1 MLGVPLAIVASRIAH
16 TEAQRRVDQ
25 EAAALAFAIDDVLE
39 ANRPVTEEKLDALAH
54 DGFVVLTEADGTRT
68 TGGDP
73 VSGASISAT
82 AATAQNAQ
90 VRLTVPSDDVNDR
103 ALGSILLVAGLGALG
118 VLSAVIL
125 AFIISGRLAAPLRN
139 LATTSRRLG
148 DGDLSARA
156 EHFGIAEPDAVA
168 DALNDSAARIEAL
181 VEAEREFSANA
192 SHQLRTPLTA
202 LSMHLEELGTTVE
215 GQPAREEVDA
225 ALEQADRLGATITD
239 LLALARRG
247 RLGPSVDSDAVALT
261 RGRVE
266 VWQTLFRDAG
276 RSVHLDAEAGC
287 TARVSPGALA
297 QALDALLDN
306 ALHHGAGT
314 ATVAVHRGRRR
325 ARPDPGERRG
335 PGHRGRDRTVDLRT
349 PRVAAGRHRCRSRP
363 RPDPGRER
371 RRAPRADRPP
381 APDLR
386 DPAPVGA
393 PALPPAARPPTGAA
407 RIGAR
412 CVARA
417 NCRGARAECIG
428 RRAGRNS
435 RSENAGLDGSPED
448 GRVTVRDEQ
457 GHPVPPVRNRDR
469 PR

>member
-1 MLGVPLAIVASRIAH
+1 M
-16 TEAQRRVDQ
+16 
-25 EAAALAFAIDDVLE
+25 
-39 ANRPVTEEKLDALAH
+39 
-54 DGFVVLTEADGTRT
+54 
-68 TGGDP
+68 
-73 VSGASISAT
+73 
-82 AATAQNAQ
+82 
-90 VRLTVPSDDVNDR
+90 NDR

-125 AFIISGRLAAPLRN
+125 AYVISGRLAGPSGTWRRPHAAS
-139 LATTSRRLG
+139 ATATSRP
-148 DGDLSARA
+148 RA

-215 GQPAREEVDA
+215 GQPAQEEVDA

-247 RLGPSVDSDAVALT
+247 RLGPSVDSDAVALA

-276 RSVHLDAEAGC
+276 RSVHLDAEPGC

-314 ATVAVHRGRRR
+314 ATVAVHRGRDRHVR
-325 ARPDPGERRG
+325 IQVSDEG
-335 PGHRGRDRTVDLRT
+335 PGIEAGTERSIFERHVSLRGGTGVGLALARTLVESDG
-349 PRVAAGRHRCRSRP
+349 GRLELIVR
-363 RPDPGRER
+363 
-371 RRAPRADRPP
+371 
-381 APDLR
+381 
-386 DPAPVGA
+386 
-393 PALPPAARPPTGAA
+393 RPPTFEILL
-407 RIGAR
+407 R
-412 CVARA
+412 
-417 NCRGARAECIG
+417 
-428 RRAGRNS
+428 
-435 RSENAGLDGSPED
+435 
-448 GRVTVRDEQ
+448 
-457 GHPVPPVRNRDR
+457 
-469 PR
+469 

>member
-1 MLGVPLAIVASRIAH
+1 MRRRIVLAMVVIALVGVVVLGVPLAIVASRIAH

-82 AATAQNAQ
+82 AATAQNAK

-125 AFIISGRLAAPLRN
+125 AYIISGRLAAPLRN

-181 VEAEREFSANA
+181 VEAEREFSANV

-215 GQPAREEVDA
+215 GQPAQEEVDA

-247 RLGPSVDSDAVALT
+247 RLGPSVDSDAVALDPRPG
-261 RGRVE
+261 RGV
-266 VWQTLFRDAG
+266 A
-276 RSVHLDAEAGC
+276 
-287 TARVSPGALA
+287 
-297 QALDALLDN
+297 DALPRR
-306 ALHHGAGT
+306 GT
-314 ATVAVHRGRRR
+314 VRPPRRR
-325 ARPDPGERRG
+325 ARVHG
-335 PGHRGRDRTVDLRT
+335 P
-349 PRVAAGRHRCRSRP
+349 
-363 RPDPGRER
+363 
-371 RRAPRADRPP
+371 RAPRARSPRPSTP
-381 APDLR
+381 CSTTPCTTAPG
-386 DPAPVGA
+386 P
-393 PALPPAARPPTGAA
+393 RPWPSTAGGTGTS
-407 RIGAR
+407 G
-412 CVARA
+412 
-417 NCRGARAECIG
+417 
-428 RRAGRNS
+428 S
-435 RSENAGLDGSPED
+435 R
-448 GRVTVRDEQ
+448 
-457 GHPVPPVRNRDR
+457 
-469 PR
+469 